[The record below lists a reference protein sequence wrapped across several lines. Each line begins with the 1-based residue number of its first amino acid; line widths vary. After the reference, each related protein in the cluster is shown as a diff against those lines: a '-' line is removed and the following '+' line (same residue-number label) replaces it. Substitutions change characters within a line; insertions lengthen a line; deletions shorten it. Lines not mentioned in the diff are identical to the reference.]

1 MKKKIIIIIVIVLI
15 IAILIGGG
23 LVAYYISNKEKT
35 TPEDIW
41 NQYISYINEEKYE
54 EMYEMITDTAKSQ
67 ISKEDFI
74 KRNENIYSGIDMANL
89 DIQIT
94 NVEEE
99 EKNISKINYT
109 ETMETSAGNV
119 EFQNTVR
126 IVKNDQREYK
136 IEWSHNLIL
145 PGLNSTDKVRVKT
158 IKAKRGEIDE

>member
-1 MKKKIIIIIVIVLI
+1 MKKKIIIVIVLI

-74 KRNENIYSGIDMANL
+74 KYIDRLEAH
-89 DIQIT
+89 
-94 NVEEE
+94 
-99 EKNISKINYT
+99 YG
-109 ETMETSAGNV
+109 A
-119 EFQNTVR
+119 FQYDFR
-126 IVKNDQREYK
+126 
-136 IEWSHNLIL
+136 
-145 PGLNSTDKVRVKT
+145 
-158 IKAKRGEIDE
+158 

>member
-1 MKKKIIIIIVIVLI
+1 MEGIRVGMKKKIIIVIVLI

-74 KRNENIYSGIDMANL
+74 KRNENIYS
-89 DIQIT
+89 
-94 NVEEE
+94 
-99 EKNISKINYT
+99 
-109 ETMETSAGNV
+109 
-119 EFQNTVR
+119 
-126 IVKNDQREYK
+126 
-136 IEWSHNLIL
+136 
-145 PGLNSTDKVRVKT
+145 
-158 IKAKRGEIDE
+158 

>member
-145 PGLNSTDKVRVKT
+145 PGLKDRKSVGRERV
-158 IKAKRGEIDE
+158 

>member
-109 ETMETSAGNV
+109 ETNKE
-119 EFQNTVR
+119 
-126 IVKNDQREYK
+126 
-136 IEWSHNLIL
+136 
-145 PGLNSTDKVRVKT
+145 
-158 IKAKRGEIDE
+158 RGWL

>member
-15 IAILIGGG
+15 TAILIGGG

-99 EKNISKINYT
+99 EKRGLCIYSLLEIRK
-109 ETMETSAGNV
+109 
-119 EFQNTVR
+119 
-126 IVKNDQREYK
+126 VKYE
-136 IEWSHNLIL
+136 
-145 PGLNSTDKVRVKT
+145 
-158 IKAKRGEIDE
+158 

>member
-54 EMYEMITDTAKSQ
+54 EMYEMITDAAKSQ

-126 IVKNDQREYK
+126 IVKNTQKEYK
-136 IEWSHNLIL
+136 VEWSHNLIL

-158 IKAKRGEIDE
+158 IKR